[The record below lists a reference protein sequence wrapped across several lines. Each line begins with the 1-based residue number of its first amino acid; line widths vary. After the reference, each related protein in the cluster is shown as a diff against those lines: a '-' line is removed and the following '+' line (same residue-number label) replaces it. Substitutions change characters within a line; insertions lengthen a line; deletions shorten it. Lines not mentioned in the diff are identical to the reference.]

1 MPSDYSLTARVDVHW
16 QTHFW
21 TRIFEDGADHVG
33 SEEITNASLQ
43 LNPPDDVWYA
53 QVYAKNIFNE
63 NNITGSYLASP
74 TSGLYTNAF
83 YGDPRTYGVELGV
96 KF

>member
-1 MPSDYSLTARVDVHW
+1 M
-16 QTHFW
+16 
-21 TRIFEDGADHVG
+21 

-74 TSGLYTNAF
+74 TSGLYTGAL
-83 YGDPRTYGVELGV
+83 YGDPRTYGVNLGF
-96 KF
+96 KFD